1 MHTIHCIEF
10 NDVSFQYLQTTI
22 LEHLSFQIPRG
33 AYVGIIG
40 PNGGGKTTLLKLIL
54 GLLKPN
60 AGTISIFGH
69 DIKTAKKHFEMGYVP
84 QKMADIEKKF
94 PATVWE
100 IVASGRT
107 ARRGV
112 FHWQTRQDKKIIEQ
126 SMALTNVTHLQKRL
140 IGTLSGGERQRVFI
154 ARALAREPKILIL
167 DEPTRGIDI
176 GAKYEIYCLMNAL
189 TEQGKSIIMISS
201 ELPEVL
207 SMSDRLLVMHKGR
220 IKGELVGEQMTAD
233 NVMKL
238 VIE

>member
-1 MHTIHCIEF
+1 
-10 NDVSFQYLQTTI
+10 
-22 LEHLSFQIPRG
+22 
-33 AYVGIIG
+33 
-40 PNGGGKTTLLKLIL
+40 
-54 GLLKPN
+54 
-60 AGTISIFGH
+60 
-69 DIKTAKKHFEMGYVP
+69 MGYVP

-167 DEPTRGIDI
+167 DEPTIGVDIKAQKTFYTLLNTLNKKFGITI
-176 GAKYEIYCLMNAL
+176 
-189 TEQGKSIIMISS
+189 
-201 ELPEVL
+201 
-207 SMSDRLLVMHKGR
+207 LLVSHD
-220 IKGELVGEQMTAD
+220 IDVVAEQVETILCLNKTLMCQLPSRSFNKKEYVEQFYEKTAKP
-233 NVMKL
+233 VTHEHEALEKYS
-238 VIE
+238 